1 MPGGIVFLSRST
13 LFKAGLPGNKLLFP
27 ADLFY
32 FQILFL
38 KKYKRGI
45 DNIMIVF
52 YSVLIQQVHYRTLRR
67 VLWKL

>member
-1 MPGGIVFLSRST
+1 MPGGIVFFPAPRFLRPDCREQAFVSGSP
-13 LFKAGLPGNKLLFP
+13 FLFP
-27 ADLFY
+27 DIVF
-32 FQILFL
+32 

-45 DNIMIVF
+45 DNIIIVF